1 MWIGRSLDGRRTE
14 MIRKMKLNSLPKSVY
29 VLAVPEWD
37 THVLDIYPGNVL
49 KQKYF
54 KKSGQIVI
62 GMAGSYDEATELS
75 GSIISSVYLQTGSV
89 RLLDFLKDI
98 LQELLHHLQG
108 KEYLLV
114 MVLMLHY

>member
-1 MWIGRSLDGRRTE
+1 MKYFRYMWIGRSLDGKRTE
-14 MIRKMKLNSLPKSVY
+14 MIRKMKANSLPKSVY

-62 GMAGSYDEATELS
+62 GIAGSYDEAAELS
-75 GSIISSVYLQTGSV
+75 GSIISSIYLETGNV
-89 RLLDFLKDI
+89 RLLDYLKD
-98 LQELLHHLQG
+98 LPEDAYG
-108 KEYLLV
+108 
-114 MVLMLHY
+114 